1 MDFLY
6 SNKFINNG
14 TQDIKLTQWKFRNL
28 FITER
33 STGKKSEDDQGSA
46 LPHARSQMGCRL
58 LPPSPKT
65 RRPPREGTAPVRLP
79 RCGCYLHSS
88 RHLGKVPSLAPL
100 SNLGSLFAQVPERIP
115 SLGEA
120 WLSLKP
126 CMVIEAK
133 RRLHWWRAK
142 PEGAL
147 QSQLRT
153 SATQSTARRHWQSKA
168 GGVWKRPERLSTLLA
183 SYRLRALFV
192 NLLVGIQKGKAG
204 PCVKAWTI
212 CM

>member
-1 MDFLY
+1 M
-6 SNKFINNG
+6 
-14 TQDIKLTQWKFRNL
+14 
-28 FITER
+28 
-33 STGKKSEDDQGSA
+33 
-46 LPHARSQMGCRL
+46 PHARSQTGCRL

-65 RRPPREGTAPVRLP
+65 RCPPREGTAPMRLP

-115 SLGEA
+115 SLGEV

-126 CMVIEAK
+126 CLVIEAK
-133 RRLHWWRAK
+133 RRLHRRCAK

-147 QSQLRT
+147 QSQLPT
-153 SATQSTARRHWQSKA
+153 SATQSTAQCHRQSKA
-168 GGVWKRPERLSTLLA
+168 GGVWKRPERLSILLA
-183 SYRLRALFV
+183 SYRLTASFV

-204 PCVKAWTI
+204 PCMKA
-212 CM
+212 